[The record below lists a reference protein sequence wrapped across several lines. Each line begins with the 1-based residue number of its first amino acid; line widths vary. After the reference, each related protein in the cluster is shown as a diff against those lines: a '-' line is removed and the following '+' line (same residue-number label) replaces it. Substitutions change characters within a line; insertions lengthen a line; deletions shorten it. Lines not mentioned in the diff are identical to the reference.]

1 MINMSMPMK
10 TQFFSVALLSALTL
24 FTSNIALADVASSKK
39 SAVKQPNIVLLFSD
53 DAGYADFGFHGSK
66 IMKTPHLDKLAKE
79 GVRFEQAYVT
89 DPTCG
94 PSRAGLITGKYQQR
108 FGFEENNVP
117 GYMSENSAADGS
129 DMGIPVEEKTMADYL
144 KNLGYTSG
152 FYGKWHVGGAD
163 KFHPLNRGFD
173 EFYGFRGGARSYFA
187 YSKAP
192 ASKLDLNERNFGNF
206 EEPQDYYTDVLAQE
220 TVEFIENSV
229 KKDKPFFAF
238 VSFNA
243 VHTPMDAR
251 PEDLAKFP
259 NLQGKLKTLAAMTLA
274 LDRASGKI
282 MDKLAELGI
291 DDNTIVI
298 FTNDNGGP
306 SDKNASSNAPFSG
319 TKSNHLEGGL
329 RVPFLM
335 KWPNN
340 IQPNSSF
347 SAPVSLFD
355 LLPTFYAAGGGM
367 TKDLQDIDGVNL
379 MPYIQNTKTSR
390 PHDVL
395 FWKKDTRATIRDGDW
410 KLIRFPD
417 RPAELYYVP
426 EDIREMNN
434 LAAEH
439 PNKVKKMFK
448 DLFAWESTLER
459 PRWLLKREFE
469 NYDIERMDKYRRVN
483 LESKN

>member
-1 MINMSMPMK
+1 MNISIK
-10 TQFFSVALLSALTL
+10 SLLTGVA
-24 FTSNIALADVASSKK
+24 FIIALAPLSNALANDKAK
-39 SAVKQPNIVLLFSD
+39 SNTQKPGKQPNIVLLFSD

-66 IMKTPHLDKLAKE
+66 IMKTPNLDKLAQQ
-79 GVRFEQAYVT
+79 GVKFEQAYVT

-117 GYMSENSAADGS
+117 GYMSKNSAADGS
-129 DMGIPVEEKTMADYL
+129 DMGVPVEEVTMADYL
-144 KNLGYTSG
+144 KKLGYTNG

-163 KFHPLNRGFD
+163 KFHPLKRGFD

-192 ASKLDLNERNFGNF
+192 ASELDLNERNFRNF
-206 EEPQDYYTDVLAQE
+206 EEPKGYYTDVLAEEATQ
-220 TVEFIENSV
+220 FIEKNA
-229 KKDKPFFAF
+229 KADKPFFAF

-243 VHTPMDAR
+243 VHTPLDAK
-251 PEDLAKFP
+251 PEDLAQFP
-259 NLQGKLKTLAAMTLA
+259 ALKGKLKTLAAMTLA

-282 MDKLAELGI
+282 MDKLVELGI

-335 KWPNN
+335 KWPNH
-340 IQPNSSF
+340 IQANTTYEYPI
-347 SAPVSLFD
+347 SLFD

-367 TKDLQDIDGVNL
+367 TKDLPGIDGVDL
-379 MPYIQNTKTSR
+379 MPYIQQKNSNR
-390 PHDVL
+390 PHNVL
-395 FWKKDTRATIRDGDW
+395 YWKKDTRATIREGDW

-426 EDIREMNN
+426 EDIKEVHNV
-434 LAAEH
+434 ASKH
-439 PNKVKKMFK
+439 PEKVKKMFK
-448 DLFAWESTLER
+448 KLFVWESTLER
-459 PRWLLKREFE
+459 PRWLLKRKFE
-469 NYDIERMDKYRRVN
+469 NYDIERMDKYRRVD
-483 LESKN
+483 LENKIN

>member
-1 MINMSMPMK
+1 MK
-10 TQFFSVALLSALTL
+10 AQLLSVALLSALTL

-251 PEDLAKFP
+251 PEDLAQFP

-340 IQPNSSF
+340 IQQNSTF

-367 TKDLQDIDGVNL
+367 TKDLQDVDGVDL
-379 MPYIQNTKTSR
+379 MPYIQNIKVSR

-417 RPAELYYVP
+417 RPAELYYIP
-426 EDIREMNN
+426 EDIREMND

-439 PNKVKKMFK
+439 PKKVKKMFK
-448 DLFAWESTLER
+448 DLFEWESTLER

-469 NYDIERMDKYRRVN
+469 NYDIERMDRYRRVN
-483 LESKN
+483 LERRN